1 MAAFLDKEPESRKEA
16 AISLAQK
23 NGFKI
28 EDININTST
37 AQWEIADDGIT
48 LIQPFSSIKGL
59 GDKAVEQIIN
69 NRPFQSVEDL
79 LFNEGIV
86 YSKLNKKALDVLCR
100 AGALDELMD
109 ERFNNRKHFW
119 MSCVKDKPKNLK
131 KLPEQINLYADVD
144 DFSIEEKIAHTSD
157 LTGIFPFDLVMTRQ
171 VKDAI
176 DRHAVPPVGAYDK
189 DLKVAWFIPR
199 EVIEK
204 KTKNGKPYWIV
215 SVVDTTSTVT
225 KIKCWGI
232 KEHDQ
237 IFLNRPYLAKLDYSE
252 EWGFST
258 RSIRHT
264 FRMLG

>member
-1 MAAFLDKEPESRKEA
+1 
-16 AISLAQK
+16 
-23 NGFKI
+23 
-28 EDININTST
+28 
-37 AQWEIADDGIT
+37 
-48 LIQPFSSIKGL
+48 
-59 GDKAVEQIIN
+59 
-69 NRPFQSVEDL
+69 
-79 LFNEGIV
+79 
-86 YSKLNKKALDVLCR
+86 
-100 AGALDELMD
+100 MD